1 MRLCHLK
8 RDGHAQNKISQ
19 PEYLEAKFTK
29 YREYNIDY
37 SIKDIK
43 EAEEKGKR
51 LLEQNSMRYIS
62 FTGECQGD
70 PKIKAGI
77 MVTIKG
83 MGERY
88 SGEYFIK
95 QAEHELRPMS
105 GYTTTF
111 EAVRNAREVKK
122 KTGVATNSIL
132 KQIKKAVK
140 GILNPSFSN
149 LQWMMDGK
157 VIDMAMIG
165 AEVLLTADVS
175 QIETGSSVEINIYEK
190 DTNSPDDFIETIE
203 GKVTNG
209 KVEGK
214 WKVIYV
220 EDDDDEGSVNEILE
234 KGYTLPEY
242 VFTIKAGGGE
252 ESEQSPLLN
261 IQDFIEIRLKDE
273 NGASVADAKYEV
285 YNVKGE
291 KIAEGNLDA
300 NGYAKV
306 ENVGVGAHYV
316 IFPEADGDI
325 VNN

>member
-132 KQIKKAVK
+132 KKIKKAVK
-140 GILNPSFSN
+140 GILVKNW
-149 LQWMMDGK
+149 LEMR
-157 VIDMAMIG
+157 
-165 AEVLLTADVS
+165 LLDE
-175 QIETGSSVEINIYEK
+175 QTGEPIAQR
-190 DTNSPDDFIETIE
+190 
-203 GKVTNG
+203 
-209 KVEGK
+209 
-214 WKVIYV
+214 
-220 EDDDDEGSVNEILE
+220 
-234 KGYTLPEY
+234 EY
-242 VFTIKAGGGE
+242 TIKFEDG
-252 ESEQSPLLN
+252 SERTGTTDDRGFLFEDNIPLGSYELT
-261 IQDFIEIRLKDE
+261 FDE
-273 NGASVADAKYEV
+273 FD
-285 YNVKGE
+285 VKR
-291 KIAEGNLDA
+291 
-300 NGYAKV
+300 
-306 ENVGVGAHYV
+306 
-316 IFPEADGDI
+316 DGTKLSQKR
-325 VNN
+325 NN